1 MRNKMEKL
9 TKKLNTNV
17 MYFTENPINIDD
29 FYGYRYFLVW
39 QNTHNIFKAFKTQY
53 ECIEYLQEL
62 VEEKIIW
69 IDGIGFKIVK
79 EDD

>member
-9 TKKLNTNV
+9 IKRLNTNI
-17 MYFTENPINIDD
+17 MYFTENPININD

-39 QNTHNIFKAFKTQY
+39 QNTHSIFKAFKTQC
-53 ECIEYLQEL
+53 ECIEYLQKL

-69 IDGIGFKIVK
+69 IDGIGFKVVK
-79 EDD
+79 ESD